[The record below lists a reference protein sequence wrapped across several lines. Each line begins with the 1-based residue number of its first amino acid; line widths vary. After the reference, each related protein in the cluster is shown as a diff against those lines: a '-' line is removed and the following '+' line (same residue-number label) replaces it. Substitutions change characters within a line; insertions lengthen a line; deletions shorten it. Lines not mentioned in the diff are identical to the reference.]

1 MACDWAELADSA
13 EFTPDMGTYE
23 LAELAAIVSEEENLH
38 FKEAVTCI
46 AQGEDLLDFDAWCHV
61 NELLGCT
68 ISWDQYSW
76 LDLHTDGILID
87 YEANDVPRMNE
98 VLKTYTKEIQNYQ
111 VLRKQFGSMWEESG
125 ILEYFKEEICLAGL
139 ALVFSSESKR
149 NTILTMLHNDVSRS
163 SWQFHA
169 EKYMGDPAIVIRWS
183 PELYD

>member
-1 MACDWAELADSA
+1 MEDTVEL
-13 EFTPDMGTYE
+13 TNDMGTYTMVE
-23 LAELAAIVSEEENLH
+23 LSAVLSEDDHPH
-38 FKEAVTCI
+38 FREAVTCI
-46 AQGEDLLDFDAWCHV
+46 AHSEDLLDYDAWCHV
-61 NELLGCT
+61 NELLGRT
-68 ISWDQYSW
+68 ISWDEYSW

-111 VLRKQFGSMWEESG
+111 VLRKQFGSMWEESD
-125 ILEYFKEEICLAGL
+125 ILEYFKEDICLAGL
-139 ALVFSSESKR
+139 ALVFSSELKR